1 MENSSKLFFLSKKE
15 RKKKKKREYN
25 LKQSSAKLLVF
36 SAGEYPFYEIFRFPF
51 TRPDWILPVWKGT
64 EWKLGPFIKTREH
77 GRFFSIKV
85 YRDRSILSID
95 NNASRGDRIIT
106 APETLSFTMVGVT
119 ASHHSIHVDPIEK

>member
-106 APETLSFTMVGVT
+106 APETLSFTMVGVIG
-119 ASHHSIHVDPIEK
+119 HHSIHVDPIEK

>member
-15 RKKKKKREYN
+15 RKKKETENITWNRVRQNCSY
-25 LKQSSAKLLVF
+25 F
-36 SAGEYPFYEIFRFPF
+36 PPGEYPFYEIFRFPF
-51 TRPDWILPVWKGT
+51 TRPDWILFAGWKGT

-106 APETLSFTMVGVT
+106 APETLSFTMVGVIG
-119 ASHHSIHVDPIEK
+119 HHSIHVDPIEK